1 MLMMETDKTDLC
13 QMDITMETTKCASI
27 TEKRNIQE
35 MHSYACVSNSG
46 EECISSPNTP
56 QKHIAK
62 KSKNS
67 RSDSQDQP
75 SLYELQNTIISAVI
89 EKINERADKTD
100 QAVHYNTVQI
110 DGLKKSLDFCHQEV
124 VDLKNQHVALK
135 NKCDLLQKK
144 VNEMEQKVNESDR
157 YSRRHNLRLHGVSE
171 KGDTQV
177 RSQVR
182 DICRAVLPAE
192 EAEMVVAAV
201 DVAHRIGRPKE
212 GGQDQPPRPV
222 IIKFISRTAR
232 DVLWKGSKANNYL
245 KNNRLHFKEDLTAAD
260 RATRSRLWPMVE
272 AARKKGDKAYFVGD
286 RAYVN
291 GKEIK

>member
-1 MLMMETDKTDLC
+1 
-13 QMDITMETTKCASI
+13 METTTCAPS
-27 TEKRNIQE
+27 TEKRNTRE
-35 MHSYACVSNSG
+35 MHSYACTSNYG

-56 QKHIAK
+56 EKPTTK
-62 KSKNS
+62 KSKGD
-67 RSDSQDQP
+67 RPDSQDQP

-124 VDLKNQHVALK
+124 VDLKRQNVGLK

-144 VNEMEQKVNESDR
+144 VNEMENKMNESDR
-157 YSRRHNLRLHGVSE
+157 YSRRHNLRLHGVPE
-171 KGDTQV
+171 KGDTHV
-177 RSQVR
+177 KLQVR
-182 DICRAVLPAE
+182 DICRAVLPTE
-192 EAEMVVAAV
+192 EADMVVAAV

-232 DVLWKGSKANNYL
+232 DVLWKGSKANGYL
-245 KNNRLHFKEDLTAAD
+245 KNNQLRFKEDLTATD

-286 RAYVN
+286 KAYVN